1 MVGIRVYLVLVNTTI
16 RWQTNPKMIM
26 IIIIII
32 IMFLFLLTKT
42 FTFNLFCSV
51 SFFLFSFFF
60 FLTHWRKVTSNCV
73 LLIQYGH
80 WLYLLLSLNGGS
92 DDQSQQL
99 NAVDTR
105 APTLTVSLPP
115 PSLCAPSHIGG
126 YSHLQHLTIS
136 NNVSLVGDDLRR
148 PLSRR
153 LYHGPFRYLYTI
165 VTSFIS
171 NKLPFMWL
179 IPLFWL

>member
-1 MVGIRVYLVLVNTTI
+1 MVGIRVYLVLVTTTL
-16 RWQTNPKMIM
+16 RWQTNPTILLLLL
-26 IIIIII
+26 IIIL
-32 IMFLFLLTKT
+32 FLFLLTKT
-42 FTFNLFCSV
+42 FTF
-51 SFFLFSFFF
+51 FFLS
-60 FLTHWRKVTSNCV
+60 HWREVTSNCV

-179 IPLFWL
+179 IPSFWL

>member
-1 MVGIRVYLVLVNTTI
+1 MVGIRVYLVLVTTTL
-16 RWQTNPKMIM
+16 RWQTNPTILLLL
-26 IIIIII
+26 IIIIL
-32 IMFLFLLTKT
+32 FLFLLTKT
-42 FTFNLFCSV
+42 FTFF
-51 SFFLFSFFF
+51 SFFLS
-60 FLTHWRKVTSNCV
+60 HWTEVTSNCV

-80 WLYLLLSLNGGS
+80 WLYLLLYLNGGS

-126 YSHLQHLTIS
+126 YSHPQYLAIS